1 MSDSEEEILLD
12 YSRILVVDD
21 EMSLRDLLSEV
32 LSDDGY
38 DVTTAATA
46 EDALQLFAA
55 APFPLVITDIRM
67 PGMSGIDLLTKVKAQ
82 NEETQVVIITSHASL
97 DTAVTAL
104 REGAYDYL
112 IKPFEDLDVISAVVN
127 RALEKIRLVHENREL
142 VKKLQASNQE
152 LEELNTI
159 LREMVVRDGLTRLYN
174 HRYFQE
180 SLSKEV
186 IRSKRHEHEFS
197 LVFFDVD
204 NFKTYNDTHGHPA
217 GDEVLKTLGGMLF
230 SRLRQTDLAARYGGE
245 EFVLILPE
253 TNHEGA
259 LKVAEGMRQQ
269 IESHE
274 FAGREQQ
281 PLGVVSVSIGVS
293 TFPHHGQEPQEI
305 LKEADRALYRA
316 KHEGRNRVCSAGDNE

>member
-1 MSDSEEEILLD
+1 MEKIVEQRTKELVDAKLTEEHANQAKSDFLANMSHGIRTPMNTL
-12 YSRILVVDD
+12 
-21 EMSLRDLLSEV
+21 
-32 LSDDGY
+32 
-38 DVTTAATA
+38 
-46 EDALQLFAA
+46 LFAA

-67 PGMSGIDLLTKVKAQ
+67 PGMSGIDLLTKIKAQ
-82 NEETQVVIITSHASL
+82 NEDTQVVIITSHASL

-197 LVFFDVD
+197 VTCL
-204 NFKTYNDTHGHPA
+204 
-217 GDEVLKTLGGMLF
+217 
-230 SRLRQTDLAARYGGE
+230 
-245 EFVLILPE
+245 
-253 TNHEGA
+253 
-259 LKVAEGMRQQ
+259 
-269 IESHE
+269 
-274 FAGREQQ
+274 
-281 PLGVVSVSIGVS
+281 
-293 TFPHHGQEPQEI
+293 
-305 LKEADRALYRA
+305 
-316 KHEGRNRVCSAGDNE
+316 